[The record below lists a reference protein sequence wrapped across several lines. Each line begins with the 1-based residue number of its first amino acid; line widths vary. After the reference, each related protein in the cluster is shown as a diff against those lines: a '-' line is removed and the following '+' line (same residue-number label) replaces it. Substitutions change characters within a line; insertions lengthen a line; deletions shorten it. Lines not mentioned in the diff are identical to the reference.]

1 MFQND
6 RMLLPA
12 PPKSGDVPET
22 PMKPFGPV
30 LSRSMV
36 DIRLDIAEIQSRCS
50 RANCKLFKLD
60 KVMRS
65 LTKF

>member
-12 PPKSGDVPET
+12 SPKAGDAPET
-22 PMKPFGPV
+22 PTKPFGPV
-30 LSRSMV
+30 LSRSMI

-50 RANCKLFKLD
+50 RANCKLYGALI
-60 KVMRS
+60 S
-65 LTKF
+65 L